1 MHFLKECFQWSVWED
16 ILSKTVFP
24 VAAFYS
30 LAGAK
35 SCGKMP
41 NKKQK
46 AEGNRFLLTKWGIP
60 IFKGSFG
67 QQINFFF
74 IF

>member
-1 MHFLKECFQWSVWED
+1 M
-16 ILSKTVFP
+16 SKSVFP

-41 NKKQK
+41 NKMQK
-46 AEGNRFLLTKWGIP
+46 AEGNRFLLTRWGIP
-60 IFKGSFG
+60 IFKSSFG
-67 QQINFFF
+67 QQINFLFF
-74 IF
+74 KDFFFFLDVDHF

>member
-1 MHFLKECFQWSVWED
+1 MT
-16 ILSKTVFP
+16 KTVFP
-24 VAAFYS
+24 IAAFYS

-60 IFKGSFG
+60 IFTPFLIYVLDRILLVLG
-67 QQINFFF
+67 ILCC
-74 IF
+74 